1 MNIWRATLLV
11 GLLAAG
17 GCSLG
22 SDASRDTSAPGAT
35 IRDSGAG
42 SLAFVESRP
51 LTVTERGIGPIRVGM
66 TVGNASA
73 AVDGALYMR
82 KDADKHECDYVR
94 WRGGPKGVEVMI
106 SSGRIARIDVD
117 TAGIA
122 TAEGAHV
129 GNTEEEVMAMYV
141 GRVSVTPHKYTDG
154 HYLTITPVNP
164 DDSLYRIVFETKNGL
179 ITRYRAGRLPQV
191 EYVEGCS

>member
-17 GCSLG
+17 GCSHG
-22 SDASRDTSAPGAT
+22 TDASRDTSALGASV
-35 IRDSGAG
+35 RDSGAG

-66 TVGNASA
+66 TAANASA
-73 AVDGALYMR
+73 AVDGALDVR
-82 KDADKHECDYVR
+82 KNAEKHECDYVR
-94 WRGGPKGVEVMI
+94 WRGGPKGVEVMV
-106 SSGRIARIDVD
+106 SRGKIARIDVD
-117 TAGIA
+117 TTGIA

-129 GNTEEEVMAMYV
+129 GDDEEDVMALYV

-164 DDSLYRIVFETKNGL
+164 DDSLYRIVFETKGGL

>member
-17 GCSLG
+17 GCSHG
-22 SDASRDTSAPGAT
+22 TDASRDTSALRASV
-35 IRDSGAG
+35 RDSGAG

-51 LTVTERGIGPIRVGM
+51 LTVTERGIGPILVGM
-66 TVGNASA
+66 TVANASA
-73 AVDGALYMR
+73 AVDGALDVR
-82 KDADKHECDYVR
+82 KNAEQHECDYVR
-94 WRGGPKGVEVMI
+94 WRGGPKGVEVMV
-106 SSGRIARIDVD
+106 SRGRIARIDVD

-129 GNTEEEVMAMYV
+129 GDTEEEVMAMYV
-141 GRVSVTPHKYTDG
+141 GRVSVTAHKYTDG

-164 DDSLYRIVFETKNGL
+164 DDTLHRIVFETKNGL

>member
-17 GCSLG
+17 GCSNG
-22 SDASRDTSAPGAT
+22 TDSRDVNALGAAV
-35 IRDSGAG
+35 RDSGAG
-42 SLAFVESRP
+42 SLVLVESRP

-66 TVGNASA
+66 TVANASA
-73 AVDGALYMR
+73 AVDGALDVR
-82 KDADKHECDYVR
+82 KNADQHECDYVR
-94 WRGGPKGVEVMI
+94 WRGGPKGVEVMV
-106 SSGRIARIDVD
+106 SLGRIARIDVD
-117 TAGIA
+117 TTGIA

-129 GNTEEEVMAMYV
+129 GDIEEDVMALYV

-164 DDSLYRIVFETKNGL
+164 DDTLYRIVFETKNGL